1 MNDTLRRLLSSLL
14 LCLCTLT
21 AAAQTRTVRQRIAHL
36 LREKHAT
43 VGVAVLTD
51 DGVRIRCN
59 DRRRYPLMSVFKL
72 HVALALLDRMEREQI
87 SLDSLIRIE
96 ASQLLPDT
104 YSPLRDRYGCRE
116 ITLPLRELLRY
127 SLSLSDNNACDIL
140 IGLAGGIDSV
150 SGYLRRIGARG
161 FALSQ
166 TEEDMHRDIR
176 NSYKNRSRPSATV
189 LLLHRALEGSLLRP
203 DHRDFL
209 RDCLIATS
217 TGPDKL
223 KGMLPEGTVIAHKT
237 GSSDRTAQGVKIAD
251 NDVGMILLPDGRR
264 CFVAVLIKDS
274 QQSDAENAALIAR
287 IARIVYD
294 GLNGRESVPPPPS
307 RRK

>member
-1 MNDTLRRLLSSLL
+1 MKNFCRHTLL
-14 LCLCTLT
+14 LLLFCLPVFT
-21 AAAQTRTVRQRIAHL
+21 ASAQTRTVRQRI
-36 LREKHAT
+36 
-43 VGVAVLTD
+43 G
-51 DGVRIRCN
+51 
-59 DRRRYPLMSVFKL
+59 
-72 HVALALLDRMEREQI
+72 
-87 SLDSLIRIE
+87 
-96 ASQLLPDT
+96 
-104 YSPLRDRYGCRE
+104 
-116 ITLPLRELLRY
+116 ELLQQKK
-127 SLSLSDNNACDIL
+127 AT
-140 IGLAGGIDSV
+140 GGIDSV

-166 TEEDMHRDIR
+166 TEDDMHRDIR

-189 LLLHRALEGSLLRP
+189 LLLRRALEGSLLRP

-223 KGMLPEGTVIAHKT
+223 KGMLPEGSVVAHKT

-251 NDVGMILLPDGRR
+251 NDIGMILLPDGRR

-294 GLNGRESVPPPPS
+294 ELNGSESAPPPLPGGNS
-307 RRK
+307 RAGRK

>member
-1 MNDTLRRLLSSLL
+1 MKNFCRHTLPLL
-14 LCLCTLT
+14 LFCLPVFT
-21 AAAQTRTVRQRIAHL
+21 ASAQTRTVRQRIGEL
-36 LREKHAT
+36 LQQTKAT

-51 DGVRIRCN
+51 SGELIRCN

-104 YSPLRDRYGCRE
+104 YSPLRDRYGRRE

-189 LLLHRALEGSLLRP
+189 LLLHRALAGSLLRP

-223 KGMLPEGTVIAHKT
+223 KGMLPEGTVVAHKT

-294 GLNGRESVPPPPS
+294 GLNGRESAPPPPS